1 MKVIL
6 MRDVRH
12 TGHRGEVV
20 RVKAGF
26 ARNYLMPQGMAL
38 EATPGN
44 LKYFE
49 QQKQKIEVKHEKER
63 DTAAARAAE
72 MSAVELEIP
81 KRVGES
87 GTLYGSV
94 TGAEIAEALEAKG
107 IKVDKRR
114 IDLGGGIKAVG
125 EHVIRIELHSEVAAE
140 IKVHVVAEQ

>member
-6 MRDVRH
+6 MSDVRH
-12 TGHRGEVV
+12 TGRRGEVV
-20 RVKAGF
+20 EVKRGY
-26 ARNYLMPQGMAL
+26 ARNYLVPQGRAL

-49 QQKQKIEVKHEKER
+49 QQKQKIEIKHEKER

-72 MSAVELEIP
+72 ISAVGIEIP

-94 TGAEIAEALEAKG
+94 TAGEIAEALEAKG
-107 IKVDKRR
+107 ITVDKRR
-114 IDLGGGIKAVG
+114 IDLGGGIKSVG
-125 EHVIRIELHSEVAAE
+125 EHVVRIELHTEVAAE
-140 IKVHVVAEQ
+140 IKVEVVPEQ

>member
-6 MRDVRH
+6 MGDVRH
-12 TGHRGEVV
+12 TGRRGEVV
-20 RVKAGF
+20 EVKRGY
-26 ARNYLMPQGMAL
+26 ARNYLVPQGRAL

-49 QQKQKIEVKHEKER
+49 QQKQKIEIKHEKER

-72 MSAVELEIP
+72 ISAVGIEIP

-94 TGAEIAEALEAKG
+94 TAGEIAKALEAKG
-107 IKVDKRR
+107 ITVDKRR
-114 IDLGGGIKAVG
+114 IDLGGGIKSVG
-125 EHVIRIELHSEVAAE
+125 EHLVRIELHTEVAAE
-140 IKVHVVAEQ
+140 IKVEVVPER

>member
-6 MRDVRH
+6 MGDVRH
-12 TGHRGEVV
+12 TGRRGEVV
-20 RVKAGF
+20 EVKRGY
-26 ARNYLMPQGMAL
+26 ARNYLVPQGRAL

-49 QQKQKIEVKHEKER
+49 QQKQKIEIKHEKER

-72 MSAVELEIP
+72 ISAVGIQIP

-94 TGAEIAEALEAKG
+94 TAGEIAKALEAKG
-107 IKVDKRR
+107 ITVDKRR
-114 IDLGGGIKAVG
+114 IDLGGGIKSVG
-125 EHVIRIELHSEVAAE
+125 EHLVRIELHTEVAAE
-140 IKVHVVAEQ
+140 IKVEVVPEQ

>member
-6 MRDVRH
+6 MGDVRH
-12 TGHRGEVV
+12 TGRRGEVV
-20 RVKAGF
+20 EVKRGY
-26 ARNYLMPQGMAL
+26 ARNYLVPQGRAL

-49 QQKQKIEVKHEKER
+49 QQKQKIEIKHEKER

-72 MSAVELEIP
+72 ISAVGIEIP

-94 TGAEIAEALEAKG
+94 TAGEIAEALEAKG
-107 IKVDKRR
+107 ITVDKRR
-114 IDLGGGIKAVG
+114 IDLGGGIKSVG
-125 EHVIRIELHSEVAAE
+125 EHVVRIELHTEVAAE
-140 IKVHVVAEQ
+140 IKVEVVSEQ

>member
-6 MRDVRH
+6 MSDVRH
-12 TGHRGEVV
+12 TGRRGEVV
-20 RVKAGF
+20 EVKRGY
-26 ARNYLMPQGMAL
+26 ARNYLVPQGRAL

-49 QQKQKIEVKHEKER
+49 QQKQKIEIKHEKER

-72 MSAVELEIP
+72 ISAVGIEIP

-94 TGAEIAEALEAKG
+94 TAGEIAKALEAKG
-107 IKVDKRR
+107 ITVDKRR
-114 IDLGGGIKAVG
+114 IDLGGGIKSVG
-125 EHVIRIELHSEVAAE
+125 EHLVRIELHTEVAAE
-140 IKVHVVAEQ
+140 IKVEVVPER

>member
-6 MRDVRH
+6 MGDVRH
-12 TGHRGEVV
+12 TGRRGDVV
-20 RVKAGF
+20 DVKRGY
-26 ARNYLMPQGMAL
+26 ARNYLVPQGRAL

-49 QQKQKIEVKHEKER
+49 QQKQKIEIKHEKER

-72 MSAVELEIP
+72 IGAVGIQIS

-94 TGAEIAEALEAKG
+94 TAGEIAEALKAQG
-107 IKVDKRR
+107 ITVDKRR
-114 IDLGGGIKAVG
+114 IDLGGGIKSVG
-125 EHVIRIELHSEVAAE
+125 EHLVRIELHTEVAAE
-140 IKVHVVAEQ
+140 IKVEVVPEQ

>member
-6 MRDVRH
+6 MSDVRH
-12 TGHRGEVV
+12 TGRRGEVV
-20 RVKAGF
+20 EVKRGY
-26 ARNYLMPQGMAL
+26 ARNYLVPQGRAL

-49 QQKQKIEVKHEKER
+49 QQKQKIEIKHEKER

-72 MSAVELEIP
+72 ISAVGIEIP

-94 TGAEIAEALEAKG
+94 TAGEIAEALEAKG
-107 IKVDKRR
+107 ITVDKRR
-114 IDLGGGIKAVG
+114 IDLGGGIKSVG
-125 EHVIRIELHSEVAAE
+125 EHLVRIELHTEVAAE
-140 IKVHVVAEQ
+140 IKVEVVPEQ

>member
-12 TGHRGEVV
+12 TGHRGEVLN
-20 RVKAGF
+20 VKPGY
-26 ARNYLMPQGMAL
+26 ARNYLVPQGMAL

-44 LKYFE
+44 IKYFE
-49 QQKQKIEVKHEKER
+49 QHKAKIEVKHEKER

-72 MSAVELEIP
+72 INAVELEIP

-94 TGAEIAEALEAKG
+94 TPAEIAEALEAKG
-107 IKVDKRR
+107 ITVDKRR
-114 IDLGGGIKAVG
+114 LDLGGGIKTVG
-125 EHVIRIELHSEVAAE
+125 EHLIRIELHSEVAAE
-140 IKVHVVAEQ
+140 VKVHVVPEQ

>member
-20 RVKAGF
+20 NVKSGY
-26 ARNYLMPQGMAL
+26 ARNYLVPQGMAL

-44 LKYFE
+44 IKYFE
-49 QQKQKIEVKHEKER
+49 QHRQKIEVKHEKER
-63 DTAAARAAE
+63 ETASARAAE
-72 MSAVELEIP
+72 IGAVELEIP

-94 TGAEIAEALEAKG
+94 TASEIAEALEAKD
-107 IKVDKRR
+107 ITVDKRR

-125 EHVIRIELHSEVAAE
+125 EHLVRLELHSEVAAE
-140 IKVHVVAEQ
+140 IKVHVVPEQ

>member
-6 MRDVRH
+6 MSDVRH
-12 TGHRGEVV
+12 TGRRGEVV
-20 RVKAGF
+20 EVKRGY
-26 ARNYLMPQGMAL
+26 ARNYLVPQGRAL

-49 QQKQKIEVKHEKER
+49 QQKQKIEIKHEKER

-72 MSAVELEIP
+72 ISAVGIEIP

-94 TGAEIAEALEAKG
+94 TAGEIAEALEAKG
-107 IKVDKRR
+107 ITVDKRR
-114 IDLGGGIKAVG
+114 IDLGGGIKSVG
-125 EHVIRIELHSEVAAE
+125 EHLVRIELHTEVAAE
-140 IKVHVVAEQ
+140 IKVEVVSEQ

>member
-6 MRDVRH
+6 MQDVRH
-12 TGHRGEVV
+12 TGQRGEVV
-20 RVKAGF
+20 RVKAGY

-44 LKYFE
+44 LKVFE
-49 QQKQKIEVKHEKER
+49 QQKQKIEIKHEKARE
-63 DTAAARAAE
+63 TAAARAAE
-72 MSAVELEIP
+72 LGAVEVEIP

-94 TGAEIAEALEAKG
+94 TASEIADALEAKG
-107 IKVDKRR
+107 VTVDKRR

-125 EHVIRIELHSEVAAE
+125 EHVVRLELHSEVTAE
-140 IKVHVVAEQ
+140 IKVHVVPEI

>member
-6 MRDVRH
+6 MGDVRH

-20 RVKAGF
+20 NVKAGY
-26 ARNYLMPQGMAL
+26 ARNYLLPQGRAL

-63 DTAAARAAE
+63 ETAAARAGE
-72 MSAVELEIP
+72 ISEVEVEIP

-94 TGAEIAEALEAKG
+94 TAAEIAEALEKKG
-107 IKVDKRR
+107 VKVDKRR
-114 IDLGGGIKAVG
+114 IDLGGGIKSVG
-125 EHVIRIELHSEVAAE
+125 EHVVKIDLHSEVTAE
-140 IKVHVVAEQ
+140 VKVHVVSEH

>member
-1 MKVIL
+1 MNVIL

-20 RVKAGF
+20 SVKSGF
-26 ARNYLMPQGMAL
+26 ARNYLIPQGMAL

-44 LKYFE
+44 MKYFE
-49 QQKQKIEVKHEKER
+49 QQKQKIEVRHEKER

-72 MSAVELEIP
+72 ISAVELQVQ

-94 TGAEIAEALEAKG
+94 TAGEIAEQLNAKG

-114 IDLGGGIKAVG
+114 IDLGGGIKTVG
-125 EHVIRIELHSEVAAE
+125 EHIVRIELHSEVAAE
-140 IKVHVVAEQ
+140 VKVHVVVEQ

>member
-20 RVKAGF
+20 NVKAGF
-26 ARNYLMPQGMAL
+26 ARNYLVPQGMAL

-49 QQKQKIEVKHEKER
+49 QHKQKIEVRHEKER
-63 DTAAARAAE
+63 DTATVRAAE
-72 MSAVELEIP
+72 ISAVEVEIP

-94 TGAEIAEALEAKG
+94 TAGEIAEALEAKG
-107 IKVDKRR
+107 VTVDKRR
-114 IDLGGGIKAVG
+114 IDLGGGIKALG
-125 EHVIRIELHSEVAAE
+125 EHIVRIELHSEVTAE
-140 IKVHVVAEQ
+140 VKVNVVSEL